1 MPGMSRVRTALRIDR
16 HMTTPDWNATV
27 ATTRPA
33 PPPPAP
39 SGTPLQVASWP
50 TEKPLFVLI
59 LLISL
64 GLWAVLAIS
73 IIGLAYVAL
82 IGLFLFFVHLAF
94 VTHLRGSAVRL
105 GPAQFPALHARVQ
118 ELARAAGL
126 KNEPEAYLL
135 ESGGSLNAM
144 ATKFFRGRM
153 IVLFSDLLDACGDDL
168 AARDMVI
175 GHEIGHLQAGH
186 LDHLLLTGPGRLMPF
201 LGSAYSRACE
211 RTCDRWGAALCG
223 DPAGAVR
230 GLAVLAAGGSHAKSI
245 NLQAFVAQRR
255 DLDTGW
261 MTLGSWLSAYPP
273 LSERVELLAPALAT
287 GVPANTRGPQRAA
300 GILAVLIVVPTL
312 AFVAAGALWMM
323 AMAKLGGG
331 SDLARLQSELEA
343 AATPQITEPAA
354 INAARL
360 QVATDLEA
368 IAAVLREH
376 HAATGKLPEYESEVG
391 TIWARLRGDAALPVD
406 PFSGENYN
414 WVLTDGPSGIIYS
427 AGPDGETATDDDIDY
442 VLALDEDPSS

>member
-1 MPGMSRVRTALRIDR
+1 
-16 HMTTPDWNATV
+16 MTSNDFNATV
-27 ATTRPA
+27 ATPQPSFAAPA
-33 PPPPAP
+33 PPASPA
-39 SGTPLQVASWP
+39 QVAAWP

-59 LLISL
+59 LLLSL
-64 GLWAVLAIS
+64 GMWAVLAIS

-105 GPAQFPALHARVQ
+105 GPEQFPELHARVQ

-126 KNEPEAYLL
+126 TREPEAYLL
-135 ESGGSLNAM
+135 ESGGNLNAM

-175 GHEIGHLQAGH
+175 GHEIGHLKAGH

-230 GLAVLAAGGSHAKSI
+230 GLAILAAGGTHAKRM
-245 NLQAFVAQRR
+245 NLAAYVAQRR

-273 LSERVELLAPALAT
+273 LSERVELLAPALGASL
-287 GVPANTRGPQRAA
+287 PANTQGPQRAA
-300 GILAVLIVVPTL
+300 GILALLIVLPTV
-312 AFVAAGALWMM
+312 AFVAVGAVWVM

-331 SDLARLQSELEA
+331 GQSDLAALRDAVNA
-343 AATPQITEPAA
+343 APAPQIVEPAA
-354 INAARL
+354 VNAARL
-360 QVATDLEA
+360 QVAGDLEA

-376 HAATGKLPEYESEVG
+376 HAATGELPEYESEIGVL
-391 TIWARLRGDAALPVD
+391 WARYRSDQKLPTD
-406 PFSGENYN
+406 PFTGESYN
-414 WVLTDGPSGIIYS
+414 WVLTDVASGLLYS
-427 AGPDGETATDDDIDY
+427 AGPDAETATDDDIDY
-442 VLALDEDPSS
+442 HLELDAGENS

>member
-1 MPGMSRVRTALRIDR
+1 MP
-16 HMTTPDWNATV
+16 TTDFNATV
-27 ATTRPA
+27 AAPRPSPA
-33 PPPPAP
+33 PPPPPGSA
-39 SGTPLQVASWP
+39 LQVASWP
-50 TEKPLFVLI
+50 SEKPLFVLV
-59 LLISL
+59 LLLSL

-126 KNEPEAYLL
+126 RSEPEAYLL

-175 GHEIGHLQAGH
+175 GHEIGHLKAGH
-186 LDHLLLTGPGRLMPF
+186 LDHLLLTGPGRLLPF
-201 LGSAYSRACE
+201 LGAAYSRACE
-211 RTCDRWGAALCG
+211 RTSDRWGAALCG

-230 GLAVLAAGGSHAKSI
+230 GLAVLAAGGSHAKQM
-245 NLQAFVAQRR
+245 NVQAYVAQRR

-261 MTLGSWLSAYPP
+261 MTLGSWLSSYPP
-273 LSERVELLAPALAT
+273 LSERVELLQPALAT
-287 GVPANTRGPQRAA
+287 GLPVNSRGPQRAA
-300 GILAVLIVVPTL
+300 GLLAVLIVVPTVAL
-312 AFVAAGALWMM
+312 FAAGFFWVM
-323 AMAKLGGG
+323 AMSKLAGMR
-331 SDLARLQSELEA
+331 DLAQLGSA
-343 AATPQITEPAA
+343 SSPAATPLITDAA
-354 INAARL
+354 AVNAARL
-360 QVATDLEA
+360 QVAADLEA

-376 HAATGKLPEYESEVG
+376 QAKTGKLPEYESEVG
-391 TIWARLRGDAALPVD
+391 TIWASSRGDVAFPTY
-406 PFSGENYN
+406 PFTGAGYN
-414 WVLTDGPSGIIYS
+414 WVLTDGPSGILYS

-442 VLALDEDPSS
+442 VLALDSEASS

>member
-1 MPGMSRVRTALRIDR
+1 
-16 HMTTPDWNATV
+16 MTSADLNATV
-27 ATTRPA
+27 ATPQPSFTAPA
-33 PPPPAP
+33 PPG
-39 SGTPLQVASWP
+39 GTVQVASWP

-59 LLISL
+59 LLLSL

-105 GPAQFPALHARVQ
+105 GPAQFPELHARVL
-118 ELARAAGL
+118 ELARTAGL
-126 KNEPEAYLL
+126 AREPEAYLL
-135 ESGGSLNAM
+135 ESGGNLNAL

-153 IVLFSDLLDACGDDL
+153 IVLFSDLLDACGDDH

-175 GHEIGHLQAGH
+175 GHEIGHLKAGH

-223 DPAGAVR
+223 EPAGAVR
-230 GLAVLAAGGSHAKSI
+230 GLAILAAGGSHAKRM
-245 NLQAFVAQRR
+245 NLEAYVAQRR

-287 GVPANTRGPQRAA
+287 GLPANSRGPQRAA
-300 GILAVLIVVPTL
+300 GILALLIVLPTI
-312 AFVAAGALWMM
+312 AFAAAGAIWVM

-331 SDLARLQSELEA
+331 SDLAALRESLNEPPPA
-343 AATPQITEPAA
+343 PRVVEPAA
-354 INAARL
+354 VVAARQ
-360 QVATDLEA
+360 QVAADLEA
-368 IAAVLREH
+368 LAGVLREH
-376 HAATGKLPEYESEVG
+376 HAATGKLPQYESE
-391 TIWARLRGDAALPVD
+391 IDALWARYRSDLDFPND
-406 PFSGENYN
+406 PFTGEGYNY
-414 WVLTDGPSGIIYS
+414 VLTDGPSGLLYS

-442 VLALDEDPSS
+442 HLDLDAGGAS

>member
-1 MPGMSRVRTALRIDR
+1 MTANDF
-16 HMTTPDWNATV
+16 NATV
-27 ATTRPA
+27 AAPLPTATA
-33 PPPPAP
+33 PPPANPV
-39 SGTPLQVASWP
+39 QVASWP
-50 TEKPLFVLI
+50 SEKPLFVLI
-59 LLISL
+59 VLLSL

-105 GPAQFPALHARVQ
+105 GPAQFPELHARVQ

-126 KNEPEAYLL
+126 AREPEAYLL

-153 IVLFSDLLDACGDDL
+153 IVLFSDLLDACGDDR

-175 GHEIGHLQAGH
+175 GHEIGHLKAGH

-201 LGSAYSRACE
+201 LGAAYSRACE

-230 GLAVLAAGGSHAKSI
+230 GLAVLAAGGSHAKHV

-287 GVPANTRGPQRAA
+287 GLPANTRGPQRAA
-300 GILAVLIVVPTL
+300 GILAVLVVLPTL
-312 AFVAAGALWMM
+312 AFAAAGAFWVL
-323 AMAKLGGG
+323 AMSKLAGVR
-331 SDLARLQSELEA
+331 DLATLERGA
-343 AATPQITEPAA
+343 ETSAEPRITEPAA
-354 INAARL
+354 VNAARL
-360 QVATDLEA
+360 QVAADLEA
-368 IAAVLREH
+368 IAAVLRQH
-376 HAATGKLPEYESEVG
+376 HAQTGKLPEWESEVA
-391 TIWARLRGDAALPVD
+391 TIWARYRGDLAFPTD
-406 PFSGENYN
+406 PFTGEGYN
-414 WVLTDGPSGIIYS
+414 WVLTDGPSGLIYS

-442 VLALDEDPSS
+442 VLAPDGEASS

>member
-1 MPGMSRVRTALRIDR
+1 
-16 HMTTPDWNATV
+16 MTSNDFNATV
-27 ATTRPA
+27 AAPQPSFAAPA
-33 PPPPAP
+33 PPASPA
-39 SGTPLQVASWP
+39 QVAAWP

-59 LLISL
+59 LLLSL
-64 GLWAVLAIS
+64 GMWAVLAIS

-105 GPAQFPALHARVQ
+105 GPEQFPELHARVQ

-126 KNEPEAYLL
+126 TREPEAYLL
-135 ESGGSLNAM
+135 ESGGNLNAM

-175 GHEIGHLQAGH
+175 GHEIGHLKAGH

-230 GLAVLAAGGSHAKSI
+230 GLAILAAGGTHAKRM
-245 NLQAFVAQRR
+245 NLAAYVAQRR

-273 LSERVELLAPALAT
+273 LSERVELLAPALGASL
-287 GVPANTRGPQRAA
+287 PANTQGPQRAA
-300 GILAVLIVVPTL
+300 GILALLIVLPTV
-312 AFVAAGALWMM
+312 AFVAVGAVWVM

-331 SDLARLQSELEA
+331 GQSDLAALRDAVNA
-343 AATPQITEPAA
+343 APAPRVVEPAA
-354 INAARL
+354 VNAARL
-360 QVATDLEA
+360 QVAGDLEA

-376 HAATGKLPEYESEVG
+376 HAATGELPEYESELGVL
-391 TIWARLRGDAALPVD
+391 WARYRSDLDFPSD
-406 PFSGENYN
+406 PFTGE
-414 WVLTDGPSGIIYS
+414 S
-427 AGPDGETATDDDIDY
+427 
-442 VLALDEDPSS
+442 

>member
-1 MPGMSRVRTALRIDR
+1 
-16 HMTTPDWNATV
+16 MTSSDFNATV
-27 ATTRPA
+27 AA
-33 PPPPAP
+33 PISPPAA
-39 SGTPLQVASWP
+39 PLPPANLVRVASWP
-50 TEKPLFVLI
+50 TEKPLFVLV
-59 LLISL
+59 LLLSL

-105 GPAQFPALHARVQ
+105 GPAQFPELHARVQ

-126 KNEPEAYLL
+126 PREPEAYLL

-153 IVLFSDLLDACGDDL
+153 IVLFSDLLDACGDDS

-175 GHEIGHLQAGH
+175 GHEIGHLKAGH
-186 LDHLLLTGPGRLMPF
+186 LDNLLLTGPGRLMPF
-201 LGSAYSRACE
+201 LGAAYSRACE
-211 RTCDRWGAALCG
+211 RTSDRWGAALCG

-230 GLAVLAAGGSHAKSI
+230 GLAVLAAGGSHAKRM

-287 GVPANTRGPQRAA
+287 GLPANSRGPQRAA
-300 GILAVLIVVPTL
+300 GLLAVLVVVPTL
-312 AFVAAGALWMM
+312 AFAAAGFVWVMAMSKLAGMRDVAQLGRVSDPVAAPLI
-323 AMAKLGGG
+323 
-331 SDLARLQSELEA
+331 SDPSAV
-343 AATPQITEPAA
+343 
-354 INAARL
+354 NAARL
-360 QVATDLEA
+360 QVAADLEA
-368 IAAVLREH
+368 LAAVLREH
-376 HAATGKLPEYESEVG
+376 HAKTGKLPEFESEVG
-391 TIWARLRGDAALPVD
+391 TLWASYRGDVAYPTD
-406 PFSGENYN
+406 PFTGAGYN
-414 WVLTDGPSGIIYS
+414 WVLTDGPSGILYS

-442 VLALDEDPSS
+442 VVAPDSEASS

>member
-1 MPGMSRVRTALRIDR
+1 
-16 HMTTPDWNATV
+16 MTSNDFNATV
-27 ATTRPA
+27 AAPQPSFAAPA
-33 PPPPAP
+33 PPASPA
-39 SGTPLQVASWP
+39 QVAAWP

-59 LLISL
+59 LLLSL
-64 GLWAVLAIS
+64 GMWAVLAIS

-105 GPAQFPALHARVQ
+105 GPEQFPELHARVQ

-126 KNEPEAYLL
+126 TREPEAYLL
-135 ESGGSLNAM
+135 ESGGNLNAM

-175 GHEIGHLQAGH
+175 GHEIGHLKAGH

-230 GLAVLAAGGSHAKSI
+230 GLAILAAGGTHAKRM
-245 NLQAFVAQRR
+245 NLAAYVAQRR

-273 LSERVELLAPALAT
+273 LSERVELLAPALGASL
-287 GVPANTRGPQRAA
+287 PANTQGPQRAA
-300 GILAVLIVVPTL
+300 GILALLIVLPTV
-312 AFVAAGALWMM
+312 AFVAVGAVWVM

-331 SDLARLQSELEA
+331 GQSDLAALRDAVNA
-343 AATPQITEPAA
+343 APAPRVVEPAA
-354 INAARL
+354 VNAARL
-360 QVATDLEA
+360 QVAGDLEA

-376 HAATGKLPEYESEVG
+376 HAATGELPEYESEIGVL
-391 TIWARLRGDAALPVD
+391 WARYRSDQKLPTD
-406 PFSGENYN
+406 PFTGESYN
-414 WVLTDGPSGIIYS
+414 WVLTDVASGLLYS
-427 AGPDGETATDDDIDY
+427 AGPDAETATDDDIDY
-442 VLALDEDPSS
+442 HLELDAGENS

>member
-1 MPGMSRVRTALRIDR
+1 
-16 HMTTPDWNATV
+16 MTSSDFNATV
-27 ATTRPA
+27 AA
-33 PPPPAP
+33 PISPPAA
-39 SGTPLQVASWP
+39 PLPPANLVRVASWP
-50 TEKPLFVLI
+50 TEKPLFVLV
-59 LLISL
+59 LLLSL

-105 GPAQFPALHARVQ
+105 GPAQFPELHARVQ

-126 KNEPEAYLL
+126 PREPEAYLL

-153 IVLFSDLLDACGDDL
+153 IVLFSDLLDACGDDS

-175 GHEIGHLQAGH
+175 GHEIGHLKAGH

-201 LGSAYSRACE
+201 LGAAYSRACE
-211 RTCDRWGAALCG
+211 RTSDRWGAALCG

-230 GLAVLAAGGSHAKSI
+230 GLAVLAAGGSHAKRM

-287 GVPANTRGPQRAA
+287 GLPANSRGPQRAA
-300 GILAVLIVVPTL
+300 GLLAVLVVVPTL
-312 AFVAAGALWMM
+312 AFAAAGFVWVMAMSKLAGMRDVAQLGRVSDPVAAPLI
-323 AMAKLGGG
+323 
-331 SDLARLQSELEA
+331 SDPSAV
-343 AATPQITEPAA
+343 
-354 INAARL
+354 NAARL
-360 QVATDLEA
+360 QVAADLEA
-368 IAAVLREH
+368 LAAVLREH
-376 HAATGKLPEYESEVG
+376 HAKTGKLPEFESEVG
-391 TIWARLRGDAALPVD
+391 TLWASYRGDVAYPTD
-406 PFSGENYN
+406 PFTGAGYN
-414 WVLTDGPSGIIYS
+414 WVLTDGPSGILYS

-442 VLALDEDPSS
+442 VVAPDSEASS

>member
-1 MPGMSRVRTALRIDR
+1 
-16 HMTTPDWNATV
+16 MTSNDFNATV
-27 ATTRPA
+27 AAPQPSFAAPA
-33 PPPPAP
+33 PPASPA
-39 SGTPLQVASWP
+39 QVAAWP

-59 LLISL
+59 LLLSL
-64 GLWAVLAIS
+64 GMWAVLAIS

-105 GPAQFPALHARVQ
+105 GPEQFPELHARVQ

-126 KNEPEAYLL
+126 TREPEAYLL
-135 ESGGSLNAM
+135 ESGGNLNAM

-175 GHEIGHLQAGH
+175 GHEIGHLKAGH

-230 GLAVLAAGGSHAKSI
+230 GLAILAAGGTHAKRM
-245 NLQAFVAQRR
+245 NLAAYVAQRR

-273 LSERVELLAPALAT
+273 LSERVELLAPALGASL
-287 GVPANTRGPQRAA
+287 PANTQGPQRAA
-300 GILAVLIVVPTL
+300 GILALLIVLPTV
-312 AFVAAGALWMM
+312 AFVAVGAVWVM

-331 SDLARLQSELEA
+331 GQSDLAALRDAVNA
-343 AATPQITEPAA
+343 APAPRVVEPAA
-354 INAARL
+354 VNAARL
-360 QVATDLEA
+360 QVAGDLEA

-376 HAATGKLPEYESEVG
+376 HAATGELPEYESELGVL
-391 TIWARLRGDAALPVD
+391 WARYRSDLDFPSD
-406 PFSGENYN
+406 PFTGESYN
-414 WVLTDGPSGIIYS
+414 WVLTEGPTGLLYS

-442 VLALDEDPSS
+442 HLEPEAGATS

>member
-1 MPGMSRVRTALRIDR
+1 
-16 HMTTPDWNATV
+16 MTSNDFNATV
-27 ATTRPA
+27 AAPQPSFAAPA
-33 PPPPAP
+33 PPASPA
-39 SGTPLQVASWP
+39 QVAAWP

-59 LLISL
+59 LLLSL
-64 GLWAVLAIS
+64 GMWAVLAIS

-105 GPAQFPALHARVQ
+105 GPEQFPELHARVQ

-126 KNEPEAYLL
+126 TREPEAYLL
-135 ESGGSLNAM
+135 ESGGNLNAM

-175 GHEIGHLQAGH
+175 GHEIGHLKAGH

-230 GLAVLAAGGSHAKSI
+230 GLAILAAGGTHAKRM
-245 NLQAFVAQRR
+245 NLAAYVAQRR

-273 LSERVELLAPALAT
+273 LSERVELLAPALGASL
-287 GVPANTRGPQRAA
+287 PANTQGPQRAA
-300 GILAVLIVVPTL
+300 GILALLIVLPTV
-312 AFVAAGALWMM
+312 AFVAVGAVWVM

-331 SDLARLQSELEA
+331 GQSDLAALRDAVNA
-343 AATPQITEPAA
+343 APAPRVVEPAA
-354 INAARL
+354 VNAARL
-360 QVATDLEA
+360 QVAGDLEA

-376 HAATGKLPEYESEVG
+376 HAATGELPEYESELGVL
-391 TIWARLRGDAALPVD
+391 WARYRSDLDFPSD
-406 PFSGENYN
+406 PFTGESYN
-414 WVLTDGPSGIIYS
+414 WVLTEGPTGLLYS
-427 AGPDGETATDDDIDY
+427 AGPDAETATDDDIDY
-442 VLALDEDPSS
+442 HLEPEAGENS

>member
-1 MPGMSRVRTALRIDR
+1 
-16 HMTTPDWNATV
+16 MTSNDFNATV
-27 ATTRPA
+27 AAPQPSFAAPA
-33 PPPPAP
+33 PPASPA
-39 SGTPLQVASWP
+39 QVAAWP

-59 LLISL
+59 LLLSL
-64 GLWAVLAIS
+64 GMWAVLAIS

-105 GPAQFPALHARVQ
+105 GPEQFPELHARVQ

-126 KNEPEAYLL
+126 TREPEAYLL
-135 ESGGSLNAM
+135 ESGGNLNAM

-175 GHEIGHLQAGH
+175 GHEIGHLKAGH

-230 GLAVLAAGGSHAKSI
+230 GLAILAAGGTHAKRM
-245 NLQAFVAQRR
+245 NLAAYVAQRR
-255 DLDTGW
+255 DLDTGL
-261 MTLGSWLSAYPP
+261 MTLGSWRSAYPP
-273 LSERVELLAPALAT
+273 LSERVELLAPALGASL
-287 GVPANTRGPQRAA
+287 PANTQGPQRAA
-300 GILAVLIVVPTL
+300 GILALLIVLPTV
-312 AFVAAGALWMM
+312 AFVAAGAVWVM
-323 AMAKLGGG
+323 AMAKIGGMG
-331 SDLARLQSELEA
+331 GRSDLAALRDAVDA
-343 AATPQITEPAA
+343 APAPRVVEPAA
-354 INAARL
+354 VNAARL
-360 QVATDLEA
+360 QVAGDLEA

-376 HAATGKLPEYESEVG
+376 HAATGELPEYESELGVL
-391 TIWARLRGDAALPVD
+391 WARYRSDLDFPSD
-406 PFSGENYN
+406 PFTGESYN
-414 WVLTDGPSGIIYS
+414 WVLTEGPTGLLYS

-442 VLALDEDPSS
+442 HLEPEAGENS

>member
-1 MPGMSRVRTALRIDR
+1 
-16 HMTTPDWNATV
+16 MTSNDFNSTV
-27 ATTRPA
+27 AAPQPSFAAPA
-33 PPPPAP
+33 PPASPA
-39 SGTPLQVASWP
+39 QVAAWP

-59 LLISL
+59 LLLSL
-64 GLWAVLAIS
+64 GMWAVLAIS

-105 GPAQFPALHARVQ
+105 GPEQFPELHARVQ

-126 KNEPEAYLL
+126 TREPEAYLL
-135 ESGGSLNAM
+135 ESGGNLNAM

-175 GHEIGHLQAGH
+175 GHEIGHLKAGH

-230 GLAVLAAGGSHAKSI
+230 GLAILAAGGTHAKRM
-245 NLQAFVAQRR
+245 NLAAYVAQRR

-273 LSERVELLAPALAT
+273 LSERVELLAPALGASL
-287 GVPANTRGPQRAA
+287 PANTQGPQRAA
-300 GILAVLIVVPTL
+300 GILALLIVLPTV
-312 AFVAAGALWMM
+312 AFVAVGAVWVM

-331 SDLARLQSELEA
+331 GQSDLAALRDAVNA
-343 AATPQITEPAA
+343 APAPRVVEPAA
-354 INAARL
+354 VNAARL
-360 QVATDLEA
+360 QVAGDLEA

-376 HAATGKLPEYESEVG
+376 HAATGELPEYESELGVL
-391 TIWARLRGDAALPVD
+391 WARYRSDLDFPSD
-406 PFSGENYN
+406 PFTGESYN
-414 WVLTDGPSGIIYS
+414 WVLTEGPTGLLYS

-442 VLALDEDPSS
+442 HLEPEAGATS

>member
-1 MPGMSRVRTALRIDR
+1 
-16 HMTTPDWNATV
+16 MTSNDFNATV
-27 ATTRPA
+27 AA
-33 PPPPAP
+33 PQPSFAAPVPPASP
-39 SGTPLQVASWP
+39 AQVAAWP

-59 LLISL
+59 LLLSL
-64 GLWAVLAIS
+64 GMWAVLAIS

-105 GPAQFPALHARVQ
+105 GPEQFPELHARVQ

-126 KNEPEAYLL
+126 TREPEAYLL
-135 ESGGSLNAM
+135 ESGGNLNAM

-175 GHEIGHLQAGH
+175 GHEIGHLKAGH

-230 GLAVLAAGGSHAKSI
+230 GLAILAAGGTHAKRM
-245 NLQAFVAQRR
+245 NLAAYVAQRR

-273 LSERVELLAPALAT
+273 LSERVELLAPALGASL
-287 GVPANTRGPQRAA
+287 PANTQGPQRAA
-300 GILAVLIVVPTL
+300 GILALLIVLPTV
-312 AFVAAGALWMM
+312 AFVAVGAVWVM

-331 SDLARLQSELEA
+331 GQSDLAALRDAVNA
-343 AATPQITEPAA
+343 APAPRVVEPAA
-354 INAARL
+354 VNAARL
-360 QVATDLEA
+360 QVAADLEA

-376 HAATGKLPEYESEVG
+376 HAATGELPEYESELGVL
-391 TIWARLRGDAALPVD
+391 WARYRSDLDFPSD
-406 PFSGENYN
+406 PFTGESYN
-414 WVLTDGPSGIIYS
+414 WVLTEGPTGLLYS

-442 VLALDEDPSS
+442 HLEPEAGATS

>member
-1 MPGMSRVRTALRIDR
+1 
-16 HMTTPDWNATV
+16 MTSNDFNATV
-27 ATTRPA
+27 AA
-33 PPPPAP
+33 PQPSFAAPVPPASP
-39 SGTPLQVASWP
+39 AQVAAWP

-59 LLISL
+59 LLLSL
-64 GLWAVLAIS
+64 GMWAVLAIS

-105 GPAQFPALHARVQ
+105 GPEQFPELHARVQ

-126 KNEPEAYLL
+126 TREPEAYLL
-135 ESGGSLNAM
+135 ESGGNLNAM

-175 GHEIGHLQAGH
+175 GHEIGHLKAGH

-230 GLAVLAAGGSHAKSI
+230 GLAILAAGGTHAKRM
-245 NLQAFVAQRR
+245 NLAAYVAQRR

-273 LSERVELLAPALAT
+273 LSERVELLAPALGASL
-287 GVPANTRGPQRAA
+287 PANTQGPQRAA
-300 GILAVLIVVPTL
+300 GILALLIVLPTV
-312 AFVAAGALWMM
+312 AFVAVGAVWVM

-331 SDLARLQSELEA
+331 GQSDLAALRDAVNA
-343 AATPQITEPAA
+343 APAPRVVEPAA
-354 INAARL
+354 VNAARL
-360 QVATDLEA
+360 QVAGDLEA

-376 HAATGKLPEYESEVG
+376 HAATGELPEYESELGVL
-391 TIWARLRGDAALPVD
+391 WARYRSDLDFPSD
-406 PFSGENYN
+406 PFTGESYN
-414 WVLTDGPSGIIYS
+414 WVLTEGPTGLLYS
-427 AGPDGETATDDDIDY
+427 AGPDAETATDDDIDY
-442 VLALDEDPSS
+442 HLEPEAGENS

>member
-1 MPGMSRVRTALRIDR
+1 
-16 HMTTPDWNATV
+16 MTSSDFNATV
-27 ATTRPA
+27 AA
-33 PPPPAP
+33 PISPPAA
-39 SGTPLQVASWP
+39 PLPPANPVRVASWP
-50 TEKPLFVLI
+50 TEKPLFVLV
-59 LLISL
+59 LLLSL

-105 GPAQFPALHARVQ
+105 GPAQFPELHARVQ

-126 KNEPEAYLL
+126 PREPEAYLL

-153 IVLFSDLLDACGDDL
+153 IVLFSDLLDACGDDS

-175 GHEIGHLQAGH
+175 GHEIGHLKAGH

-201 LGSAYSRACE
+201 LGAAYSRACE

-230 GLAVLAAGGSHAKSI
+230 GLAVLAAGGSHAKRM

-287 GVPANTRGPQRAA
+287 GLPANSRGPQRAA
-300 GILAVLIVVPTL
+300 GILAVLVVVPTL
-312 AFVAAGALWMM
+312 AFAAAGAIWIM

-331 SDLARLQSELEA
+331 SNLAALRESLN
-343 AATPQITEPAA
+343 ATPPAPRVVEPAA
-354 INAARL
+354 VAAAR
-360 QVATDLEA
+360 QQAATDLEA
-368 IAAVLREH
+368 LAGVLREH
-376 HAATGKLPEYESEVG
+376 HAATGKLPEYEAE
-391 TIWARLRGDAALPVD
+391 IAALWARYRSDLELPTD
-406 PFSGENYN
+406 PFTGEGYNY
-414 WVLTDGPSGIIYS
+414 VLTDGPSGLLYS

-442 VLALDEDPSS
+442 VVAPDSEASS

>member
-1 MPGMSRVRTALRIDR
+1 
-16 HMTTPDWNATV
+16 MTSNDFNATV
-27 ATTRPA
+27 AAPQPSFAAPA
-33 PPPPAP
+33 PPASPA
-39 SGTPLQVASWP
+39 QVAAWP

-59 LLISL
+59 LLLSL
-64 GLWAVLAIS
+64 GMWAVLAIS

-105 GPAQFPALHARVQ
+105 GPEQFPELHARVQ

-126 KNEPEAYLL
+126 TREPEAYLL
-135 ESGGSLNAM
+135 ESGGNLNAM

-175 GHEIGHLQAGH
+175 GHEIGHLKAGH

-230 GLAVLAAGGSHAKSI
+230 GLAILAAGGTHAKRM
-245 NLQAFVAQRR
+245 NLAAYVAQRR

-273 LSERVELLAPALAT
+273 LSERVELLAPALGASL
-287 GVPANTRGPQRAA
+287 PANTQGPQRAA
-300 GILAVLIVVPTL
+300 GILALLIVLPTV
-312 AFVAAGALWMM
+312 AFVAAGAVWVM
-323 AMAKLGGG
+323 AMAKIGGMG
-331 SDLARLQSELEA
+331 GRSDLAALRDAVDA
-343 AATPQITEPAA
+343 APAPRVVEPAA
-354 INAARL
+354 VNAARL
-360 QVATDLEA
+360 QVAADLEA

-376 HAATGKLPEYESEVG
+376 HAATGELPEYESELGVL
-391 TIWARLRGDAALPVD
+391 WARYRSDLDFPSD
-406 PFSGENYN
+406 PFTGESYN
-414 WVLTDGPSGIIYS
+414 WVLTEGPTGLLYS

-442 VLALDEDPSS
+442 HLEPEAGATS